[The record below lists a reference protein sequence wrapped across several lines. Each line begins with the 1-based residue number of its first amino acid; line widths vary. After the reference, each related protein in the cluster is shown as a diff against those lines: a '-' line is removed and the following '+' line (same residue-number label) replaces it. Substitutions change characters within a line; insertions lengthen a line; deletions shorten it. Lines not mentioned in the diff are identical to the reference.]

1 MRKIAIFGKGG
12 IGKST
17 FAANLCAVYAG
28 QGLKVLLVGCDP
40 KHDTSVALTEGR
52 PIRTVVDQS
61 AFMDSGSPETSSL
74 VVRGRLGIDC
84 VEAGGPEPGIGCA
97 GRGISRMIEILE
109 GGGVLR
115 EGRYDATLFDVL
127 GDVVCG
133 GFAAPLRQ
141 GLADKVLIVVSEE
154 LMALYAANNIAR
166 AIRNYSSNGA
176 GLLGL
181 VANLRDP
188 GADRESVER
197 FAGLIGTKVLA
208 FLPRDPAVREAEYRR
223 TTVIEHAPDSPFARA
238 IRDLASGLG
247 RGESLSAP
255 PPTPL
260 TDESF
265 HELSRNAFVA
275 RPAPPSSL
283 PKEGRER
290 PMPEPRPEPRSGR
303 APADRA
309 GRSLPRPDENLER
322 DLTALAAGQG
332 PDPGPNA
339 GQWGSPDQWR
349 RFFCDFEA
357 RRNARTGLEVRAPV
371 LNLRHQ
377 DLECSYATPDF
388 LDGLVSFFN
397 FPWPRFSPPEERGSG
412 GDMTT
417 NLGELDVIHGGGR
430 KLEAALDAALAKAR
444 GLEAIVVHSTCVP
457 TVIGDDAAAL
467 IERRRGRAGVP
478 IVYTNP
484 AANQEAD
491 LGRLLLGRV
500 RKDPAFA
507 KTPRRERCV
516 NLVGFPQGPALRELI
531 LLLKE
536 TGIEVNACVMPALS
550 LDEARRYLAAGLQV
564 FYPRADYEKTY
575 QEVFK
580 PFPIESL
587 EAEGPYG
594 IEGARRWLCALAAPF
609 GLKEKAGAVFEKT
622 LDPLA
627 SDWGR
632 AQEEARGHRLAFV
645 VDPAHIARLTEPKG
659 LCGVPV
665 VRTLREM
672 GFGVEVLLYGEGR
685 ASLPGFKTPEE
696 LEARLR
702 RGSFEAVYSEYFF
715 DERLTRAGKS
725 QFSLSC
731 FEMGI
736 QGALRAIERLN
747 GICRWPFYRR
757 YSKYLGGRS

>member
-40 KHDTSVALTEGR
+40 KHDTCVALTEGR
-52 PIRTVVDQS
+52 PIPTVVDQS
-61 AFMDSGSPETSSL
+61 AFMDNGSLEASNF

-109 GGGVLR
+109 GAGVLR
-115 EGRYDATLFDVL
+115 EGRYDAALFDVL

-166 AIRNYSSNGA
+166 AVRNYSANGA
-176 GLLGL
+176 SLLGL

-223 TTVIEHAPDSPFARA
+223 TTVIEHAPDSAFARA

-275 RPAPPSSL
+275 RGKLKLSATIADPVVSAFL
-283 PKEGRER
+283 
-290 PMPEPRPEPRSGR
+290 PEPPAARP
-303 APADRA
+303 AVV
-309 GRSLPRPDENLER
+309 PRPDENLEK
-322 DLTALAAGQG
+322 DLKALAAAQG

-339 GQWGSPDQWR
+339 GQWGAPDQWR

-357 RRNARTGLEVRAPV
+357 RRNARTGLEVSAPV

-388 LDGLVSFFN
+388 YDGLVSFFN

-412 GDMTT
+412 ADMTT

-457 TVIGDDAAAL
+457 TVIGDDAAAA

-500 RKDPAFA
+500 REDPAFA
-507 KTPRRERCV
+507 KIPRRERCV

-536 TGIEVNACVMPALS
+536 TGIEVNACMMPALS
-550 LDEARRYLAAGLQV
+550 LDEARRYLAAGLQI

-580 PFPIESL
+580 SFPIESL

-609 GLKEKAGAVFEKT
+609 GLEEKAGAVFEKA
-622 LDPLA
+622 LGPLA
-627 SDWGR
+627 SEWGR

-645 VDPAHIARLTEPKG
+645 VDPAHISRLTEPKE

-685 ASLPGFKTPEE
+685 ASLPGFKTPKE

-736 QGALRAIERLN
+736 QGALRTVERLN